1 MVFAAFGLLGIVAW
15 LRMPVELLPPLTGD
29 SLYVAFARPGSE
41 PEVVERELL
50 APLEARLAELSG
62 LRETR
67 AEIRGS
73 TGTLTVQLERGADVR
88 VRELQLRQIAAE
100 IARTQPRGTVVEV
113 SSFDLSVLSQVVL
126 FVQVLGGADQN
137 ALRDLAEQRIVPRLV
152 AVPGVGRVQA
162 AGGTPLEAR
171 VELDPDR
178 CAALGVRPEAVVQRL
193 SEAVGR
199 LRYVGSADAPSG
211 RTAIVVDARPRGPV
225 SLGEVGVGN
234 GVRLGHVADVA
245 LGPGRPDALFRVD
258 GRPAIGLVVFKEQG
272 ANLVRLGR
280 ALRDQLD
287 ALGAELA
294 PLGIRFVINTDAAK
308 IVEDQLVRLRS
319 LALSGFAIALMV
331 LLLFVRQVRAVFVL
345 GIAVPASLLLALA
358 LLYVAGLSINL
369 ITLFGLAVAVGMLVD
384 NSIVVYEA
392 TQRLLERGLDPD
404 RAAAEA
410 VRRTLRAILAA
421 TLTNAVVFLPL
432 LFVEFDDRAIA
443 EVVSVLARA
452 YVVPQLASLLVA
464 AGLVPLLARRF
475 AAPAALRSI
484 DAARRRRALFAGIAP
499 PDRARELFTGLLTV
513 ALRRPA
519 GWLAG
524 TAAAVLV
531 TAAIAVPWVALSSAG
546 SAPQEADEVRIQ
558 VELPGSTSLE
568 QAAHEFE
575 RLEQAAATVPGV
587 ATVESYIQEGSGSLQ
602 VKLVE
607 RARRPPSA
615 SAARVREVVD
625 RTARDLPGVEIVT
638 GGERDGGGGGGGG
651 GRSPEELLGE
661 GPAEIVLSG
670 PDARQLVRL
679 ADDIRSG
686 LRAIP
691 EVGEV
696 TVGGRAG
703 PLELHVTPDPV
714 ALAARGLMAD
724 EALSILGAV
733 RREGIQ
739 LRAGL
744 TLEDGRE
751 VALTVRRPRTEK
763 IGIAEVSRLPLTL
776 GSSVVPLGAIASVTR
791 MPAEPPILRHDGRRE
806 IAVRYALGWRAPES
820 GPARLALDER
830 IRAAIRALPRPAGYT
845 LEAKGAEE
853 RTNWFRRVAVPAV
866 LLLFGVLAVAFE
878 SLTLPLLI
886 LLALPLT
893 LIGAAWALVFAGMS
907 AGMMALVGAVALLG
921 LTVNP
926 AILLVDRMQERVRG
940 GASVGAAALA
950 SVRERVRPVLM
961 TTATTVAGLWPLALQ
976 TGAENEIWPPFATVV
991 MGGLVASTALTLL
1004 VTPVGFVLLRRLD
1017 VLFGRI
1023 GPWLVL
1029 GWLAATALVV
1039 TPLFATGLIES
1050 LTWQVVTL
1058 GLVAGVWLGA
1068 IVIVLARRPVPE
1080 PVAPD
1085 GGPPPL
1091 EVRFLHKVYG
1101 RPGPLGQAWRAPEA
1115 FARRVLARG
1124 GRPFD
1129 PRRALARMLPLGLC
1143 AGGALYLA
1151 MYAQSTFWRV
1161 VFAYVV
1167 ALLITRLLIEAR
1179 RARGR
1184 ADASGRVDP
1193 GGIEHRLAAL
1203 APWLAWA
1210 WTTVRFWVVPYLA
1223 REVRPSG
1230 AGEWTWFLLV
1240 PVLFAGVIAVTQ
1252 LGRRTALA
1260 LARGTLPARTEGRFR
1275 RTRNAWRRLARRVFG
1290 LDLPVREVP
1299 ALVAA
1304 EFRVEH
1310 GMVGVLGPNGAG
1322 KTTLL
1327 RQIAGILEPSHGT
1340 IRFGGVR
1347 IEPIRRVLARW
1358 VGYLPQEFG
1367 LPQELTAR
1375 EYLELFGLLYGIRP
1389 AAERRERIA
1398 RLLDEVGLGGRADE
1412 PIGRYSGGMKQRVA
1426 VARTLLRLPAVIVVD
1441 EPTVGLDPRER
1452 IRFRNL
1458 LARLARGRIVLFST
1472 HVVEDVA
1479 VACERVIVLAAGRIV
1494 YDGAPA
1500 GLADVARDRTWTVHL
1515 AAGEEPDWPA
1525 GALVTDQVPEVDG
1538 ATRCRVLATGRPHP
1552 RAEAVPPS
1560 LEDGYLL
1567 LVQGERAHG
1576 RAA

>member
-1 MVFAAFGLLGIVAW
+1 M
-15 LRMPVELLPPLTGD
+15 
-29 SLYVAFARPGSE
+29 
-41 PEVVERELL
+41 
-50 APLEARLAELSG
+50 
-62 LRETR
+62 
-67 AEIRGS
+67 
-73 TGTLTVQLERGADVR
+73 
-88 VRELQLRQIAAE
+88 
-100 IARTQPRGTVVEV
+100 
-113 SSFDLSVLSQVVL
+113 
-126 FVQVLGGADQN
+126 
-137 ALRDLAEQRIVPRLV
+137 
-152 AVPGVGRVQA
+152 
-162 AGGTPLEAR
+162 
-171 VELDPDR
+171 
-178 CAALGVRPEAVVQRL
+178 
-193 SEAVGR
+193 
-199 LRYVGSADAPSG
+199 
-211 RTAIVVDARPRGPV
+211 
-225 SLGEVGVGN
+225 
-234 GVRLGHVADVA
+234 
-245 LGPGRPDALFRVD
+245 
-258 GRPAIGLVVFKEQG
+258 
-272 ANLVRLGR
+272 
-280 ALRDQLD
+280 
-287 ALGAELA
+287 
-294 PLGIRFVINTDAAK
+294 
-308 IVEDQLVRLRS
+308 RLRS
-319 LALSGFAIALMV
+319 LALSGFAIALVV
-331 LLLFVRQVRAVFVL
+331 LLLFVRQVRAVIVL

-531 TAAIAVPWVALSSAG
+531 TAAIAVPWVALSAAG

-607 RARRPPSA
+607 RSKRPPSA
-615 SAARVREVVD
+615 SAARVRDVVY
-625 RTARDLPGVEIVT
+625 RTAHDLPGVEIVT
-638 GGERDGGGGGGGG
+638 GGERDGGGGDGG
-651 GRSPEELLGE
+651 GRSPEALLGE

-670 PDARQLVRL
+670 PDTRQLVRL

-691 EVGEV
+691 EVGVV

-703 PLELHVTPDPV
+703 PLELHVTPDPA

-763 IGIAEVSRLPLTL
+763 IGIAEVSRLPLAL
-776 GSSVVPLGAIASVTR
+776 GSSVVPLGTIASVTR

-806 IAVRYALGWRAPES
+806 LTVRYALGWRAPES

-830 IRAAIRALPRPAGYT
+830 IRAAIRALPRPTGYT

-940 GASVGAAALA
+940 GASAGAAALA

-1017 VLFGRI
+1017 LLFGRL

-1039 TPLFATGLIES
+1039 APLFAIGLIES
-1050 LTWQVVTL
+1050 LTWQVATL
-1058 GLVAGVWLGA
+1058 GLVAGLFLGA
-1068 IVIVLARRPVPE
+1068 IVFVLARRPVPE

-1151 MYAQSTFWRV
+1151 TYAQSTFWRA
-1161 VFAYVV
+1161 VFAYGV
-1167 ALLITRLLIEAR
+1167 ALLVTRLLIEAR

-1203 APWLAWA
+1203 APWLAWT
-1210 WTTVRFWVVPYLA
+1210 WTTVQFWVVPYLA
-1223 REVRPSG
+1223 REARPSG
-1230 AGEWTWFLLV
+1230 AGAWTWFLLV
-1240 PVLFAGVIAVTQ
+1240 PVLFSGAIAVSQ

-1275 RTRNAWRRLARRVFG
+1275 RTRNAWRKLAHRVFG

-1327 RQIAGILEPSHGT
+1327 RQIAGILEPSRGT

-1347 IEPIRRVLARW
+1347 IEPIRHVLARW

-1500 GLADVARDRTWTVHL
+1500 GLADVARDQAWTVRL
-1515 AAGEEPDWPA
+1515 EAGEESSWLES
-1525 GALVTDQVPEVDG
+1525 ALVTDQVPEVDG
-1538 ATRCRVLATGRPHP
+1538 ATRCRVLAAGRPHP

-1567 LVQGERAHG
+1567 LVKSERAPG
-1576 RAA
+1576 SAA